1 MKEFFSP
8 EKNFYFEKVSFL
20 RENFERFIGR
30 GIAFSEGEEWKK
42 KRKIMNTIFNY
53 SFIVDNIP
61 KISRI
66 VDEGLDEMEREF
78 KS

>member
-1 MKEFFSP
+1 
-8 EKNFYFEKVSFL
+8 
-20 RENFERFIGR
+20 
-30 GIAFSEGEEWKK
+30 
-42 KRKIMNTIFNY
+42 MNTIFNY

-66 VDEGLDEMEREF
+66 VDGGLDEMEREF